1 VSSPLAK
8 NILLVPS
15 GKSEALSRAVL
26 SHQEGRTRD
35 RHGRWVQD
43 AVDALNREASDTMR
57 TAKSCGPDT
66 PTLVSSLRVIPQATV
81 AIKPGTPGRARN
93 KP

>member
-1 VSSPLAK
+1 LRPLICPSGKYCEFVSSPLAK

-15 GKSEALSRAVL
+15 GKSAALTPAVL

-43 AVDALNREASDTMR
+43 AVDALISRGERYNADGKVVWS
-57 TAKSCGPDT
+57 
-66 PTLVSSLRVIPQATV
+66 
-81 AIKPGTPGRARN
+81 
-93 KP
+93 